1 MNDDKLTQADR
12 IGRALLEGD
21 RITPLDALRR
31 FGCLR
36 LGARVYDLRRHGLPV
51 ERRMVERDGKR
62 YAEYRLGG
70 LA

>member
-1 MNDDKLTQADR
+1 MKDDKLTQADL

-21 RITPLDALRR
+21 HITPLDALRR

-36 LGARVYDLRRHGLPV
+36 LGARVYDLRRHGLPI
-51 ERRMVERDGKR
+51 ERRMVERDGKH

-70 LA
+70 VV